1 MDDKNV
7 EYFKRMTV
15 ELRRARA
22 RVAELEAERGEGVA
36 IVGIGLRLPGGI
48 DTPER
53 FWDLLASGRNV
64 VGGFP
69 TDRGWDLAALFSEG
83 RSVSRNGAFLD
94 DAGGFDAEFFGISP
108 REAAAT
114 DPQQRL
120 VLESSWE
127 ALERAGIDPTSLH
140 GSELGVFMG
149 ATSQGYGSESRSES
163 EGFLLTGSAP
173 AALSGRVSYVL
184 GTHGPSITVDT
195 ACSSSL
201 VSLHLAAQ
209 ALRAGE
215 CSLALAGGA
224 TVMTTPVAFTEVTK
238 LGGMAA
244 DGRCKSF
251 SADADGTGWSEGV
264 GVVVLQRL
272 SDAVRDGRE
281 VLAVLRG
288 SAVNSDGASNGLTAP
303 NGPAQQKV
311 IRQALASAGLR
322 PSEVDAVE
330 AHGTGTVLG
339 DPIEAQAIMAVYGQ
353 DRAAPLRLG
362 SVKSNLGHTQLAAG
376 VVGVIKMVL
385 ALRNDLLPRTLN
397 VTRPTDKVDWS
408 QGSVELLTEA
418 MAWPRNGHPR
428 RAGVSSFGVA
438 GTNAHAILE
447 EAPISEAPVVE
458 DAAGPVPLVVTARS
472 APALAA
478 QTARLAEHLAQPGV
492 DRVGVAR
499 SLATSRAH
507 WEHRAVILGEDVD
520 LASAEVVTGIAA
532 HAPKTVFV
540 FPGQGA
546 QWVGMGRDLWRS
558 QPVFAARMEECE
570 EALSSYVDWSLRD
583 VVLGAGSLDLVQVL
597 QPVTFAVM
605 VSLAALLESNGVRP
619 DAVVGHSQGEIAA
632 ACVAGALSLA
642 DAAKVVA
649 LRAATGADLGRGGG
663 LLTVALPV
671 SEIEPWEGIEIAA
684 VNGPHSVVL
693 AGRHETIAD
702 VEQHYRER
710 DVRVRTVAA
719 SFASHTRHAEPIA
732 AKVMELLADVRGQ
745 VPTVPWMS
753 TVDADWVREPIGAGY
768 WGRNLVQRVSFAD
781 AIANLSEFGL
791 FIEVSTHPVLTAS
804 IADTLADTG
813 APIVGMLRRDDGGT
827 DRYVRSLAEIFTN
840 GGRVDWASV
849 LPDATPAPVPTTA
862 FTHRRYWL
870 LPDPVTD
877 VSRLG
882 LDSVQ
887 HPILGAA
894 LADPKGRGLV
904 LTGTVSRETHP
915 WLADL
920 TLAGT
925 ASAPASL
932 LLELAAHAGRHVG
945 SPVVH
950 ELAMAAPL
958 VLDEDRVTVQV
969 VVGELDA
976 AGLRPVEVYSRT
988 ADEWIRHAEGTL
1000 ATVADTPEA
1009 LTQWPPA
1016 AMSAVDVDD
1025 FYGALADS
1033 GYDAGPAFRCVRRA
1047 WRDGET
1053 WYAELA
1059 TDADPAGYA
1068 MHPALLESVAQLA
1081 GGEVTAWH
1089 RFTSH
1094 AKAGAALRVRRT
1106 ADGAVTIADDTG
1118 QPVATIGSLSTRPLS
1133 FTPKPYVVNWLP
1145 MPDQPVGTVELPST
1159 GEAGDHPWALL
1170 RVEPGASRQVLAD
1183 VLEAVQRFRTGP
1195 AKLVIATRDAATD
1208 SAAAAIWGLV
1218 RSAQAEA
1225 PDRVLLVDTPGPIP
1239 AVLESGEWQITVR
1252 DGQVLVPRLTRLDE
1266 QGEPVSLAG
1275 TVLITGDTAFGG
1287 VLAQHLLAEHGV
1299 RDFVF
1304 ASRTGGDDEVRAK
1317 LEAAG
1322 ATVRVVTGDLADRD
1336 RAQELIAA
1344 VAPLTAVIHTD
1355 DQLDAAVH
1363 LDELT
1368 RDLDLRAF
1376 VVFCSAGGVL
1386 SVPGQGS
1393 EAATSASL
1401 TALATRRHAAGQRAT
1416 ALAWGDGGVLS
1427 PLSDAERL
1435 RLFDAALASDE
1446 PVLVPVRIDRAALRE
1461 HGTTDPTLRDFA
1473 PRVVPVSTPGIADL
1487 AELDAGAK
1495 MEVLTDLVRREAAIV
1510 LRHDPAEG
1518 GLAAAKVFRD
1528 AGFDS
1533 LTAVEL
1539 RNRLSR
1545 ALGTPLPIT
1554 WVFDHETPR
1563 AAARDLLDRLS
1574 TPQEAPNSNHDFVG
1588 VYAALVERGLQPV
1601 ANDLA
1606 RAAAAVRDRAGT
1618 VAELAG
1624 GIRVTKLAAGTTLP
1638 KLVCV
1643 PSIAT
1648 WEPVLNYSALA
1659 THFTGIADVTVI
1671 VPPGY
1676 ETDTPMPTTW
1686 TALIDALAD
1695 AVRRDVSDEPY
1706 LLVGYS
1712 GGGALV
1718 HAIASALESDE
1729 APLPAG
1735 VVLVDTHTNDNLP
1748 PRMLEF
1754 FRQQYQA
1761 ITRFENYSF
1770 EKITASVLYIAMYLD
1785 EWKLDRALTVPEL
1798 LLQAANPPET
1808 PDGQPPLDDEE
1819 WQQNWPFPAE
1829 VRVLPGDHFTIMS
1842 RHAGDVA
1849 RAIVSWYET
1858 LQQ

>member
-48 DTPER
+48 DTPEQ
-53 FWDLLASGRNV
+53 FWDLLASGRHI

-69 TDRGWDLAALFSEG
+69 TDRGWDLAALFGDDEAAGG
-83 RSVSRNGAFLD
+83 RSISRHGAFLD
-94 DAGGFDAEFFGISP
+94 DAGDFDAEFFGISP

-209 ALRAGE
+209 SLRAGE

-224 TVMTTPVAFTEVTK
+224 TVMTTPVAFTEVTR

-264 GVVVLQRL
+264 GVLALQRL
-272 SDAVRDGRE
+272 SDAVREGRE
-281 VLAVLRG
+281 ILAVLRG
-288 SAVNSDGASNGLTAP
+288 SAVNQDGASNGLTAP

-311 IRQALASAGLR
+311 IRQALANAGVR
-322 PSEVDAVE
+322 ASEVDAVE

-353 DRAAPLRLG
+353 DRETPLRLG

-385 ALRNDLLPRTLN
+385 ALRNDLLPLTLN

-418 MAWPRNGHPR
+418 LPWKRNGHPR

-447 EAPISEAPVVE
+447 EAPSVESAVLPVE
-458 DAAGPVPLVVTARS
+458 PAGPVPLVVTARS
-472 APALAA
+472 AAALAA
-478 QTARLAEHLAQPGV
+478 QAARLAEHLAQPGV
-492 DRVGVAR
+492 DRAGVAR
-499 SLATSRAH
+499 SLVTSRAR
-507 WEHRAVILGEDVD
+507 WEHRAVILGDGLPELAAGRSAEDV
-520 LASAEVVTGIAA
+520 VTAVAGDE
-532 HAPKTVFV
+532 PRTVFV

-558 QPVFAARMEECE
+558 QPVFATRMEECE
-570 EALSSYVDWSLRD
+570 QALASYVDWSLRD
-583 VVLGAGSLDLVQVL
+583 VVLGAGSLDRVEVL

-605 VSLAALLESNGVRP
+605 VSLAALLASHGVRP

-663 LLTVALPV
+663 LLTVALPAA
-671 SEIEPWEGIEIAA
+671 EIEPWDGIEIAA
-684 VNGPHSVVL
+684 VNGPRSVVL
-693 AGRHETIAD
+693 AGPDEAIAE
-702 VEQHYRER
+702 VERHYRER

-732 AKVMELLADVRGQ
+732 AKVLELLADVRGQ
-745 VPTVPWMS
+745 APTVPWMS
-753 TVDADWVREPIGAGY
+753 TVDADWVREPIDAGY
-768 WGRNLVQRVSFAD
+768 WGRNLVQRVRFAD
-781 AIANLSEFGL
+781 AIANLRDFGL
-791 FIEVSTHPVLTAS
+791 FVEVSTHPVLAAPIS
-804 IADTLADTG
+804 DTLAGTD
-813 APIVGMLRRDDGGT
+813 ASVIGMLRRDDGGT
-827 DRYVRSLAEIFTN
+827 DRYVRSLAEIFTH
-840 GGRVDWASV
+840 GGPVDWTSV
-849 LPDATPAPVPTTA
+849 LPEAKPAPVPTTA

-870 LPDPVTD
+870 LPDPATD

-882 LDSVQ
+882 LDSVH

-894 LADPKGRGLV
+894 LPDPKGRGVV
-904 LTGTVSRETHP
+904 LSGTVSR
-915 WLADL
+915 ASDL
-920 TLAGT
+920 TGALF
-925 ASAPASL
+925 P
-932 LLELAAHAGRHVG
+932 ELAARAGQHVG

-950 ELAMAAPL
+950 ELALTAPL

-969 VVGELDA
+969 VVGEPGP
-976 AGLRPVEVYSRT
+976 AGLRSIEIYSRT
-988 ADEWIRHAEGTL
+988 ADEWTRHAEGTL
-1000 ATVADTPEA
+1000 STVSDTPEP

-1016 AMSAVDVDD
+1016 GTAVDD
-1025 FYGALADS
+1025 FYETLADA
-1033 GYDAGPAFRCVRRA
+1033 GYDCDPALRTVRRA
-1047 WRDGET
+1047 WRDGDT

-1059 TDADPAGYA
+1059 TDADPAGYVI
-1068 MHPALLESVAQLA
+1068 HPALLESVAQLA
-1081 GGEVTAWH
+1081 GGPVTAWH
-1089 RFTSH
+1089 GFAPH
-1094 AKAGAALRVRRT
+1094 ATAGTALRVRLT
-1106 ADGAVTIADDTG
+1106 ADLAVTIADDAG
-1118 QPVATIGSLSTRPLS
+1118 RPVATIGSLSTRPLP
-1133 FTPKPYVVNWLP
+1133 FAPRPYVVSWIP
-1145 MPDQPVGTVELPST
+1145 IPDQPVGTVELPSVDD
-1159 GEAGDHPWALL
+1159 GGDQPWALL
-1170 RVEPGASRQVLAD
+1170 RVAPDTSR
-1183 VLEAVQRFRTGP
+1183 EAVVEALQRFRTGP
-1195 AKLVIATRDAATD
+1195 TRLVIATDGAATD
-1208 SAAAAIWGLV
+1208 PVAASIWGLV
-1218 RSAQAEA
+1218 RSAAAET
-1225 PDRVLLVDTPGPIP
+1225 PDRFVLVDAPGPIP
-1239 AVLESGEWQITVR
+1239 AVLDSGEWQIVVR
-1252 DGQVLVPRLTRLDE
+1252 DGQVLVPRLARLDRP
-1266 QGEPVSLAG
+1266 PVERTLAG
-1275 TVLITGDTAFGG
+1275 TVLITGDTAFGSI
-1287 VLAQHLLAEHGV
+1287 VAEHLVAEHG
-1299 RDFVF
+1299 
-1304 ASRTGGDDEVRAK
+1304 
-1317 LEAAG
+1317 EA
-1322 ATVRVVTGDLADRD
+1322 VRVVRGDIADRD
-1336 RAQELIAA
+1336 QAAELLAA
-1344 VAPLTAVIHTD
+1344 NGPLTAVIHAGD
-1355 DQLDAAVH
+1355 LDAARH

-1368 RDLDLRAF
+1368 REQDLRAF
-1376 VVFCSAGGVL
+1376 VLFSSAAGVL
-1386 SVPGQGS
+1386 STAGRAE
-1393 EAATSASL
+1393 EAAAGAFL
-1401 TALATRRHAAGQRAT
+1401 NALATRRRAAGLPAT
-1416 ALAWGDGGVLS
+1416 ALAWDDL
-1427 PLSDAERL
+1427 PDTERL
-1435 RLFDAALASDE
+1435 RLLDVALAADE

-1461 HGTTDPTLRDFA
+1461 RGTTDPMLRDFLPRATAVA
-1473 PRVVPVSTPGIADL
+1473 PGPADL
-1487 AELDAGAK
+1487 ATLDAGAK

-1510 LRHDPAEG
+1510 LRHDVADG
-1518 GLAAAKVFRD
+1518 GLAATKVFRE

-1545 ALGTPLPIT
+1545 ALDLTLPVT

-1563 AAARDLLDRLS
+1563 AAARDLLDRLAA
-1574 TPQEAPNSNHDFVG
+1574 PPEAPASNRDFVG

-1606 RAAAAVRDRAGT
+1606 RAAAAVRDRAAT
-1618 VAELAG
+1618 VAELTG
-1624 GIRVTKLAAGTTLP
+1624 GVRTTTLAAGTKLP

-1676 ETDTPMPTTW
+1676 ETDTPVAATW
-1686 TALIDALAD
+1686 AALVDTLAD
-1695 AVRRDVSDEPY
+1695 AVRREVGDQPY

-1718 HAIASALESDE
+1718 HEIAAALELAE
-1729 APLPAG
+1729 AHLPAG
-1735 VVLVDTHTNDNLP
+1735 VVLIDVHTNDNLP
-1748 PRMLEF
+1748 PRMLDF

-1761 ITRFENYSF
+1761 ITRAENYSF
-1770 EKITASVLYIAMYLD
+1770 EKITASVLYIGMYLD
-1785 EWKLDRALTVPEL
+1785 QWRLDRALAVPEL
-1798 LLQAANPPET
+1798 LLKAANPPET
-1808 PDGQPPLDDEE
+1808 PAGEPPLADEE
-1819 WQQNWPFPAE
+1819 WRQDWPFPVD
-1829 VRVLPGDHFTIMS
+1829 VRTLPGDHFTIMS
-1842 RHAGDVA
+1842 RHAGEVA

-1858 LQQ
+1858 HPRAAECRTGNK